1 MILYDDLQRN
11 LTTGNV
17 CAFVGAGLS
26 AGAGLP
32 GWYDLIAELSARIGY
47 ELPPA
52 KWVTGDALID
62 AAQAYVNRQGLHG
75 LISHL
80 KDRLDTTGVQPTA
93 AHRAL
98 ARLPISLV
106 FTANFDDLLE
116 RAFRDAG
123 KRVEVVVKD
132 SSIPFMRRGPDTVN
146 IVKLYGDL
154 DQPDTIVLARQQYES
169 YFLQRP
175 QMVKLLETELA
186 RSDTV
191 YLGWSGSDPYFKLVF
206 GELLSRFGGM
216 MRPGYAVMFDVTD
229 AQRDELARKQIR
241 SVELPAGD
249 RTAALAAWLES
260 LAGAAPRPDPQG
272 TSSVKPVQVAP
283 AATAPA
289 ATAPQAANPVTW
301 NRSAIRQLLGDA
313 FNDEELTTLCFDHF
327 PAVYEAFGSGMSK
340 GDKILRLLDY
350 CVRREQVAQLLAAV
364 QTANPAQYRRHEDRL
379 RS

>member
-52 KWVTGDALID
+52 KWATGDALID
-62 AAQAYVNRQGLHG
+62 AAQAYVNRQGLHA

-186 RSDTV
+186 RSRHAV
-191 YLGWSGSDPYFKLVF
+191 PGL
-206 GELLSRFGGM
+206 ERE
-216 MRPGYAVMFDVTD
+216 RPVLQAGLRRAVEPLRRDD
-229 AQRDELARKQIR
+229 AAR
-241 SVELPAGD
+241 
-249 RTAALAAWLES
+249 
-260 LAGAAPRPDPQG
+260 
-272 TSSVKPVQVAP
+272 
-283 AATAPA
+283 
-289 ATAPQAANPVTW
+289 
-301 NRSAIRQLLGDA
+301 
-313 FNDEELTTLCFDHF
+313 
-327 PAVYEAFGSGMSK
+327 
-340 GDKILRLLDY
+340 LRGH
-350 CVRREQVAQLLAAV
+350 VRRHRCAAG
-364 QTANPAQYRRHEDRL
+364 
-379 RS
+379 

>member
-1 MILYDDLQRN
+1 
-11 LTTGNV
+11 
-17 CAFVGAGLS
+17 
-26 AGAGLP
+26 
-32 GWYDLIAELSARIGY
+32 
-47 ELPPA
+47 
-52 KWVTGDALID
+52 
-62 AAQAYVNRQGLHG
+62 
-75 LISHL
+75 
-80 KDRLDTTGVQPTA
+80 
-93 AHRAL
+93 
-98 ARLPISLV
+98 
-106 FTANFDDLLE
+106 
-116 RAFRDAG
+116 
-123 KRVEVVVKD
+123 
-132 SSIPFMRRGPDTVN
+132 
-146 IVKLYGDL
+146 
-154 DQPDTIVLARQQYES
+154 
-169 YFLQRP
+169 
-175 QMVKLLETELA
+175 
-186 RSDTV
+186 
-191 YLGWSGSDPYFKLVF
+191 
-206 GELLSRFGGM
+206 

-249 RTAALAAWLES
+249 RTAALAAWLAS

-364 QTANPAQYRRHEDRL
+364 QTANPAQYRRYEDRL